1 MLTAVQPDVFR
12 LELQTPLPV
21 GSVNAFVVKSAD
33 AVVLVDCG
41 LNHQPTRDALVA
53 GLAQLGVRPEDV
65 TAVVLTHGHVDH
77 VGAASLFQEKDVPI
91 YALPGVQTWLQPGG
105 PWEQYRLEFFDA
117 LYRTMGLPDAI
128 RERAK
133 QEFFLLQKWN
143 DRSVVNVEL
152 HPGETLPWFPDYEVL
167 HVPGHAQAALA
178 LWNRVTGEL
187 LVGDQLLPHVSSN
200 AFVEPKLNAS
210 SGRTADRTRSLLDYR
225 ENLRELAN
233 MSLTTVYPGHG
244 APFQGASELIGQRLR
259 EQEERRASFFEL
271 VRLRPGATAFEL
283 ATTYFPRHLHQVS
296 LILSESLGYLDW
308 LEADGDVRTQVDETG
323 VVHWYSAH

>member
-133 QEFFLLQKWN
+133 QEFFTSKME
-143 DRSVVNVEL
+143 RPVGSERRIA
-152 HPGETLPWFPDYEVL
+152 PGRDPAL
-167 HVPGHAQAALA
+167 VP
-178 LWNRVTGEL
+178 
-187 LVGDQLLPHVSSN
+187 
-200 AFVEPKLNAS
+200 
-210 SGRTADRTRSLLDYR
+210 
-225 ENLRELAN
+225 
-233 MSLTTVYPGHG
+233 
-244 APFQGASELIGQRLR
+244 RLR
-259 EQEERRASFFEL
+259 GTACSRP
-271 VRLRPGATAFEL
+271 RPGCA
-283 ATTYFPRHLHQVS
+283 
-296 LILSESLGYLDW
+296 
-308 LEADGDVRTQVDETG
+308 G
-323 VVHWYSAH
+323 VVESGDR